1 MTSLADRVA
10 QVWIDAVRLHATR
23 TPSREAAE
31 VAGIPVV
38 TLGLPTSWATSAH
51 ALAVRPDPAAI
62 AAAMDW
68 LTERASSYAVF
79 VRAAAVAGLPLDRLG
94 LVPDFELLAL
104 AMPLPPSRAGS
115 SRERKYVG
123 DDQASSPLRYKVR
136 EPVQQR
142 GQCLIVGSGQG
153 SRTPPPTE
161 DRLQIDLAAD
171 HKGRD
176 EFVEAYAGSGLGFE
190 LAGQLVAAA
199 DLADP
204 AFGHL
209 VGRLGGQTVGRLG
222 GHLVGRLGGR
232 TVGRLGRTVRRL
244 SGQTVG
250 CALLRLVDDGGYISA
265 VGVLPAYRRRGYG
278 SALTRAAGDLAAQRG
293 ADLAVIHATE
303 ASRALYERL
312 GYRYIDTHVALVL
325 RR

>member
-68 LTERASSYAVF
+68 LAERASSYAVF

-104 AMPLPPSRAGS
+104 AMPLPPSRAGSSRGRAGS

-171 HKGRD
+171 LKGRD

-209 VGRLGGQTVGRLG
+209 VGRLGGQTVGR
-222 GHLVGRLGGR
+222 VGDR
-232 TVGRLGRTVRRL
+232 V
-244 SGQTVG
+244 VG
-250 CALLRLVDDGGYISA
+250 CALLRLVDGGAYVSA
-265 VGVLPAYRRRGYG
+265 VGVLPQHRRRGYG
-278 SALTRAAGDLAAQRG
+278 SALTRAAGRLAEQRG